1 MLGLEKRID
10 AVREMQGSESLEPD
24 TPASNAARTGIML
37 ALVAILAAAAVY
49 LALEGKYSA
58 KLITYETRMA
68 AMEAKVAEASNA
80 PREMARKM
88 IAQGVV
94 GEMSTKAAQLK
105 ANLDASYAERLGK
118 VEETLKSIQQDLA
131 K

>member
-1 MLGLEKRID
+1 MLGLEKRVD
-10 AVREMQGSESLEPD
+10 AIREMQGSENVEPD
-24 TPASNAARTGIML
+24 TPASNSARTGIML
-37 ALVAILAAAAVY
+37 ALVAILVAAAVY

-58 KLITYETRMA
+58 KMTAYEGRIA
-68 AMEAKVAEASNA
+68 AMETKVAEASNA
-80 PREMARKM
+80 PRELARKM

-94 GEMSTKAAQLK
+94 GEMTTKATQLK
-105 ANLDASYAERLGK
+105 TQLDASYQERLAK